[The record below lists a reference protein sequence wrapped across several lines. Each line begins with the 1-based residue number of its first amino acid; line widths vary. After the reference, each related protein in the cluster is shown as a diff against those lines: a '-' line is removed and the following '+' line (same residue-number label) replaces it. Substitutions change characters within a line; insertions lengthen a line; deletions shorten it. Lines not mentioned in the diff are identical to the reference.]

1 MTARPRV
8 ALVGLG
14 GTIAITG
21 AGPDGVAFGRSAG
34 DLLATVPGLD
44 VDVVRDGR
52 DLTLQVTPAEM
63 SG

>member
-1 MTARPRV
+1 VAIDGEPTAGVDVVQRLMV
-8 ALVGLG
+8 ADR
-14 GTIAITG
+14 I
-21 AGPDGVAFGRSAG
+21 GRT
-34 DLLATVPGLD
+34 LQ